1 MRRHY
6 PNQQYRRQLRCS
18 VRSYN
23 SAVREQTTH
32 PSADRIDCSSL
43 STCKLCTAKAAHCKF
58 CGIAC
63 IRASTSCPA
72 LPNVAFGESDKCS
85 EPVTTACPVSQPCS
99 SCRQWPMCQHCEGSG
114 CIEQAL
120 PCPGGIAVPSGGTC
134 PIRIAHG
141 GAAGNV
147 TLTANMTRVVVIV
160 LGADSFRV
168 DVAPASLS
176 LVTGGVN
183 GAHLVV
189 DARALDTGTVGEQ
202 ADVVAP
208 LFASVNATLSNVTAL
223 RVVTPNCLTVSNAT
237 LGVAGPLVVVLF
249 RATKVSACS
258 GTSAQ
263 APPSTAATSSTLTLA
278 PDSTTSTLL
287 ASDATTFA
295 STTTNDKSSNYT
307 LAPAPTT
314 AVTSSNSTLAQA
326 TSTVEAATPSDE
338 QGAWIVPVAVSAA
351 AALLVGAGVA
361 TFLWKRKRAGQSSGE
376 MVTARAEGTSVR
388 AMSDYGVLPGVRPMQ
403 EPHMSSENS
412 HYVELTPIEAG
423 TIVSAGPP

>member
-1 MRRHY
+1 
-6 PNQQYRRQLRCS
+6 
-18 VRSYN
+18 
-23 SAVREQTTH
+23 
-32 PSADRIDCSSL
+32 
-43 STCKLCTAKAAHCKF
+43 
-58 CGIAC
+58 
-63 IRASTSCPA
+63 
-72 LPNVAFGESDKCS
+72 
-85 EPVTTACPVSQPCS
+85 
-99 SCRQWPMCQHCEGSG
+99 MCQHCEGSG
-114 CIEQAL
+114 CIDQAL
-120 PCPGGIAVPSGGTC
+120 PCAGGIAVPSGGTC

-147 TLTANMTRVVVIV
+147 TLTANMTRSVVVV

-278 PDSTTSTLL
+278 PDATTSTLL
-287 ASDATTFA
+287 ASGATTFA
-295 STTTNDKSSNYT
+295 STPTNDTSSNYT

-314 AVTSSNSTLAQA
+314 AVTSFNSTLAQA
-326 TSTVEAATPSDE
+326 TSTVEVATPSDE
-338 QGAWIVPVAVSAA
+338 QGAWIVPVAVSATA

-361 TFLWKRKRAGQSSGE
+361 AFLWKRKRAGQSGDE
-376 MVTARAEGTSVR
+376 MVTARAEGTSGRV
-388 AMSDYGVLPGVRPMQ
+388 MSDYGVLPGARPTEESQ
-403 EPHMSSENS
+403 MSSENS

-423 TIVSAGPP
+423 TIISADPP